1 MDTAVINRARPRQGS
16 FSKIMF
22 GFLFIWCNFFTGK
35 FGGRGWV
42 GGGGKS
48 GDGQLVAGLAFSLL
62 SPTVQLNL
70 VKYKPYS

>member
-1 MDTAVINRARPRQGS
+1 M
-16 FSKIMF
+16 
-22 GFLFIWCNFFTGK
+22 
-35 FGGRGWV
+35 